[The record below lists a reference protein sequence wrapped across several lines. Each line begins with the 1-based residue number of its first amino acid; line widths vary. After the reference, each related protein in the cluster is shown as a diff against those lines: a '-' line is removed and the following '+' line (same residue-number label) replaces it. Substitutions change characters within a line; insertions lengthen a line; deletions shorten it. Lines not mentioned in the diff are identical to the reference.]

1 MTFID
6 LTEQLVPFSLT
17 IFSGILLFFCL
28 ILIKQNWINTFHY
41 FLTLLILPM
50 TTFVITKVI
59 SNNLALS
66 LGMIGALSIV
76 RFRNPVKNPLELV
89 LYFSLITL
97 GISFS
102 VNMNWGLLF
111 LFTLIFVLII
121 SKFIEM
127 FSKKK
132 KLLNLFNYSFS
143 YNDGLNKIFIEIDS
157 KKNIDFL
164 ENHECLEF
172 FSKSGENFIYKLSL
186 ENKTKLEQLKKLI
199 SNSKDISD
207 IQIRYNG

>member
-172 FSKSGENFIYKLSL
+172 LSKSGENFIYKLSL

>member
-28 ILIKQNWINTFHY
+28 IFIKQNWINTFHY